1 MKVSVLMPTYNH
13 EPYISEAIESFL
25 AQQTSF
31 EIELLIND
39 DCSTDNT
46 YQVALGY
53 AQKHPQI
60 KLFKQTTNQGLLPN
74 YKFLLQQAQGEY
86 LAVLESDDYWIDE
99 NKLQKQVDYLD
110 AHPTCHLSFTGVNRL
125 KGGTIIPFR
134 DMSYLFSMKSTT
146 PYDYM
151 LYHGGFIF
159 SPTVCFRRSAYDAY
173 CNIDDYIRFDFLT
186 FDYPV
191 WLSLMANG
199 TISYDPCITAVY
211 RIMDDSI
218 SNNRN
223 VQKRLRFYQ
232 SFCLDIRNYIISR
245 YGRGKYSRIDIRL
258 RQAIQMAQCMWWL
271 RCPFRAT
278 YYFFATLLGI
288 VHGQKQVVAKK

>member
-13 EPYISEAIESFL
+13 EPYIAEAIESFL

-53 AQKHPQI
+53 PQKHPQI

-125 KGGTIIPFR
+125 KGGTLIPFR

-159 SPTVCFRRSAYDAY
+159 SPTVCFRRSACDRHSPLE
-173 CNIDDYIRFDFLT
+173 CQRLT
-186 FDYPV
+186 
-191 WLSLMANG
+191 
-199 TISYDPCITAVY
+199 
-211 RIMDDSI
+211 
-218 SNNRN
+218 
-223 VQKRLRFYQ
+223 
-232 SFCLDIRNYIISR
+232 
-245 YGRGKYSRIDIRL
+245 
-258 RQAIQMAQCMWWL
+258 
-271 RCPFRAT
+271 
-278 YYFFATLLGI
+278 
-288 VHGQKQVVAKK
+288 

>member
-13 EPYISEAIESFL
+13 EPFIAQAIESFL

-134 DMSYLFSMKSTT
+134 DMSYLFSMK
-146 PYDYM
+146 
-151 LYHGGFIF
+151 
-159 SPTVCFRRSAYDAY
+159 
-173 CNIDDYIRFDFLT
+173 
-186 FDYPV
+186 
-191 WLSLMANG
+191 
-199 TISYDPCITAVY
+199 
-211 RIMDDSI
+211 
-218 SNNRN
+218 
-223 VQKRLRFYQ
+223 
-232 SFCLDIRNYIISR
+232 
-245 YGRGKYSRIDIRL
+245 
-258 RQAIQMAQCMWWL
+258 
-271 RCPFRAT
+271 
-278 YYFFATLLGI
+278 
-288 VHGQKQVVAKK
+288 

>member
-13 EPYISEAIESFL
+13 EPYIAEAIESFL

-99 NKLQKQVDYLD
+99 NKLQKQVAYLD
-110 AHPTCHLSFTGVNRL
+110 AHPSCHLSFTGVLHYKRGKFVPN
-125 KGGTIIPFR
+125 INA
-134 DMSYLFSMKSTT
+134 SYLFNT
-146 PYDYM
+146 PGKTPFDHI
-151 LYHGGFIF
+151 LYRNVIF
-159 SPTVCFRRSAYDAY
+159 SPSVCFRHSAYKQY
-173 CNIDDYIRFDFLT
+173 CNIQDYINLGFRT

-191 WLSLMANG
+191 WLTLIANG
-199 TISYDPCITAVY
+199 ELHYLPENTAVY
-211 RIMDDSI
+211 RISGTSI
-218 SNNRN
+218 SNNKN
-223 VQKRLRFYQ
+223 LKKKIDFAKSVN
-232 SFCLDIRNYIISR
+232 LDIRKYIIDR
-245 YGRGKYSRIDIRL
+245 YGSGCFSPFAIRL
-258 RQAIQMAQCMWWL
+258 RQAVIL
-271 RCPFRAT
+271 SRCAWQLVMPLHAA

-288 VHGQKQVVAKK
+288 VHGKQ